1 MNFNETLIIT
11 LITITITTI
20 TNIILFLIRNKY
32 TEKVE
37 LKAKT
42 ISILVFYA
50 NLIHNPVNYDD
61 IVNNS
66 RLLDMID
73 KASNDLRALAAEWAI
88 YYNNEKA
95 KEIHSLLIG
104 LSNSLTYTNSESLK
118 YLMKDNIYH
127 EKKIKELLK
136 INNKKLDKQKN
147 I

>member
-20 TNIILFLIRNKY
+20 TNIILFLIRKKY

-42 ISILVFYA
+42 ISTLIFYA
-50 NLIHNPVNYDD
+50 NLIHNPVNYDA

-66 RLLDMID
+66 RLIDMID

-88 YYNNEKA
+88 YYNNKKA
-95 KEIHSLLIG
+95 KEIHSSLIG
-104 LSNSLTYTNSESLK
+104 LSNSLTYTNNESLK
-118 YLMKDNIYH
+118 YLMKDISEYENR
-127 EKKIKELLK
+127 IKDLLK
-136 INNKKLDKQKN
+136 INNKKLDK
-147 I
+147 